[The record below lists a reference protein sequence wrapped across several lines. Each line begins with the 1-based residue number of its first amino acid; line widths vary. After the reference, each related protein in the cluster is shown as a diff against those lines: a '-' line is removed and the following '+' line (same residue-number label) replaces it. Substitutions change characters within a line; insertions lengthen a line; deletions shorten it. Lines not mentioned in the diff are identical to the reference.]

1 MASVKERIPELEKL
15 TVEKAFIGLGYTGI
29 KLNSGHAGLCHT
41 LSHEMSPYC
50 CQVSD
55 RAGKIAGSQ
64 AIDIAYMSRSWDVSQ
79 SVLGFATLN
88 ALSQVVFDTE
98 AASYL
103 LKRSNVIDELQVK
116 STNNVVMIGGLGP
129 LIRTLREKS
138 KSLFIIER
146 SSLLREEGMF
156 PDTAAEEL
164 LPDADVVIAT
174 GSTLANG
181 TLDRILD
188 LSKKAKEVA
197 LVGPSANVIPDPLFE
212 RGVTLIGGARVLDAE
227 KMLQIIAEGG
237 GTPQLKLVTEFITV
251 RPRSLRPP

>member
-1 MASVKERIPELEKL
+1 MALVEERIPELEKL
-15 TVEKAFIGLGYTGI
+15 TVEKACIGLGYTGV
-29 KLNSGHAGLCHT
+29 KLSSGHAGLCHT

-64 AIDIAYMSRSWDVSQ
+64 AIDIAYMSKSWDVSQ

-88 ALSQVVFDTE
+88 ALSQVFFGTE

-116 STNNVVMIGGLGP
+116 STSNVVMIGGLGP

-164 LPDADVVIAT
+164 LPNADVVIAT

-188 LSKKAKEVA
+188 LSKKAEEVA

-237 GTPQLKLVTEFITV
+237 GTPQLKLVTEFITM
-251 RPRSLRPP
+251 RPKSRHHQ